1 MASSSPADDPGAVP
15 GTAPLVNPA
24 NAITVARVLLVPLF
38 GWLLLEPGGG
48 WWRIGALAVFVVA
61 SVTDH
66 VDGELARRRH
76 LVTDFGKIADP
87 LADKALT
94 GMALVGLSVLGELWW
109 WVTAVIIAREVGVT
123 LLRFWVIKRGV
134 IAASAGGKLKTVLQI
149 SAIILYILPLHWLA
163 LDIGEA
169 VVMGAALIVTVVTGI
184 DYVWRALALRRGD
197 QPSGG

>member
-1 MASSSPADDPGAVP
+1 MASSSSPADDSGTVA

-24 NAITVARVLLVPLF
+24 NAITAARVLLVPLF
-38 GWLLLEPGGG
+38 GWLLLHPGGG
-48 WWRIGALAVFVVA
+48 WWRVGALAVFIVA
-61 SVTDH
+61 SITDH

-109 WVTAVIIAREVGVT
+109 WVTAVIILREVGVT

-149 SAIILYILPLHWLA
+149 SAIILYILPLHWTA
-163 LDIGEA
+163 LNIGEE
-169 VVMGAALIVTVVTGI
+169 VVMLAALVVTVVTGI
-184 DYVWRALALRRGD
+184 DYVWKALAVRRGD
-197 QPSGG
+197 